1 MAYIIFSN
9 HKPLEKDEKKG
20 RANGR
25 KLHAPRV
32 GKFQSLASLL
42 QK

>member
-1 MAYIIFSN
+1 MAYIIFSD

-20 RANGR
+20 R

-32 GKFQSLASLL
+32 GNFQSLASLL